1 MVMGKGVDRRE
12 AAGSTAAG
20 FAAQA
25 TQVLALRLLCRTM
38 PVLKPKTWVA
48 LALLALALVL
58 TGHRLRLS
66 RPDPRVL
73 LVAHTLTTASEQAA
87 IQEAFRRFEATHPG
101 VQVRQVV
108 MNSET
113 YQTVGWRLLMRSRRP
128 PDVYFLW
135 RGYKTDLAMRR
146 GQALDM
152 GPYLRPG
159 VLAALAPAAVLRRGK
174 AVYHLPQSVDI
185 CNLIWFNRRIF
196 ESADFPPPSE
206 LERWL
211 ADCRRLRERGIL
223 PLIQGNRDLWP
234 LGNLAAE
241 FLGQALPV
249 EVVERCFAS
258 GQEVPETAAAGL
270 APLARL
276 AAEGAFDLPGLM
288 ERGAVAGFNDIDA
301 KVFWLSGRAA
311 QHIIGSWLLADIRDA
326 EARGELGFP
335 VGVAPV
341 PHGAGQTDA
350 MAAVVTGW
358 MVHAATPNPQAAVDL
373 VAEFVS
379 RPCQERFAALGGLSA
394 RLDAEEFTDHPLA
407 RQALAILRRTPV
419 WVAPPDTAF
428 APEQARAFYE
438 VAAQV
443 AAGRLEATQAVAVW
457 NRKKAALAGK
467 GL

>member
-1 MVMGKGVDRRE
+1 MKGTTWM
-12 AAGSTAAG
+12 A
-20 FAAQA
+20 
-25 TQVLALRLLCRTM
+25 LAFLA
-38 PVLKPKTWVA
+38 VA
-48 LALLALALVL
+48 LVF
-58 TGHRLRLS
+58 TGDRLRLS

-73 LVAHTLTTASEQAA
+73 LVAHTLTTASEQEA
-87 IQEAFRRFEATHPG
+87 IQEAFRRFEAAHPG
-101 VQVRQVV
+101 VRVRQVV

-135 RGYKTDLAMRR
+135 RGYKTELAIRR

-152 GPYLRPG
+152 APHLQPG
-159 VLAALAPAAVLRRGK
+159 VLEALAPAAVLRRGT

-185 CNLIWFNRRIF
+185 SNLIWFNRRIF
-196 ESADFPPPSE
+196 EEAGLGEPAE
-206 LERWL
+206 LEQWL
-211 ADCRRLRERGIL
+211 ADCRRLRERGVL

-241 FLGQALPV
+241 FMGQALPP
-249 EVVERCFAS
+249 ETVERCFAA
-258 GQEVPETAAAGL
+258 GEQVPEQAAEGL

-276 AAEGAFDLPGLM
+276 AAEGAFDLPGVM

-326 EARGELGFP
+326 EERGELRFP

-341 PHGAGQTDA
+341 PHGVGQTDA
-350 MAAVVTGW
+350 MTAVVTGW
-358 MVHAATPNPQAAVDL
+358 MVHADTPNPQAAVDL

-379 RPCQERFAALGGLSA
+379 RRCQERFAALGGLSA
-394 RLDAEEFTDHPLA
+394 RLDAGEFTDHPLA
-407 RQALAILRRTPV
+407 RRALEILRRTPV

-438 VAAQV
+438 VAARV
-443 AAGRLEATQAVAVW
+443 AAGRLDARQAVAAW
-457 NRKKAALAGK
+457 NEKKAALAGK